1 MKNYRQICKEVAG
14 EAYRLID
21 EALAFGASS
30 VEFEMRFGSASVL
43 VETGEKDRC
52 GWLVPYQDVT
62 VLHHDDQE
70 HKSPLLAAAIERALP
85 KWSDIEK
92 VQHEQMQYSL

>member
-1 MKNYRQICKEVAG
+1 MKNYRQICKEVAD
-14 EAYRLID
+14 EAFRLID
-21 EALAFGASS
+21 QALAFGENS

-62 VLHHDDQE
+62 VLHHDDPE

-85 KWSDIEK
+85 RWQDIEK

>member
-21 EALAFGASS
+21 QALAFGACS
-30 VEFEMRFGSASVL
+30 VEFEIKYGSASVL

-62 VLHHDDQE
+62 VLHHDDPE
-70 HKSPLLAAAIERALP
+70 HKSPLLAEAIERALP
-85 KWSDIEK
+85 SWSDIVK
-92 VQHEQMQYSL
+92 VQNEQMQYSL